1 MLRQAQH
8 DIGTRNGRRHG
19 VTLSLSKGDCATISG
34 EVMLRQA
41 QHDKGTKAT
50 IYAAENSISEE
61 ESQ

>member
-1 MLRQAQH
+1 MTLERAMAAAH
-8 DIGTRNGRRHG
+8 R
-19 VTLSLSKGDCATISG
+19 VT
-34 EVMLRQA
+34 LRQA